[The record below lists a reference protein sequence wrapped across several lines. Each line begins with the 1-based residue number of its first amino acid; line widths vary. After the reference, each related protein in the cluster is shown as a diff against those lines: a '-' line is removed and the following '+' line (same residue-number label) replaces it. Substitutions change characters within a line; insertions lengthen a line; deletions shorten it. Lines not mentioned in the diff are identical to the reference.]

1 MYEAGRGVERDLA
14 EAAIWYARAAGQDD
28 VKARELSLRR
38 LNGLPEEARV
48 AAGER
53 LLIQAGRLRGPA
65 DGRLDPATE
74 AAIRAFQRTA
84 GLRADGAVSTD
95 LLVALGRAGRCRRP
109 ASGPGGALSPPMPA
123 LAYDVLLISDLR
135 LPGPTGR
142 AIAAEIRAQAGA
154 GYRTALLHVKSPLLG
169 RPHPINPL
177 IRQAIDEGLADWLD
191 PDARRQRAPRGRPS
205 PGRVRGAA
213 RAGAAPGRRAEGARG
228 QPPAARRPGPALLRS
243 LEAASGASR
252 ICSAAGSVWRRPGRR
267 SGPSSQPSA
276 GRCRCSIGTGRRC
289 SRRASPRPRRGRA
302 WSGRVVIGRHGELDR
317 LAWPLPRPL
326 LLAAYP
332 EDPDLEV
339 RVLADRR
346 RLAALLGE
354 LPASWTVVDP
364 GAATVGEF
372 LAGLDCYV
380 HLGADAV
387 QPVRLEII
395 EALASGVPVVLPAA
409 LAADFGEAAAYV
421 EADGLRAAIRGLE
434 RPSTRAMLAQRAGD
448 VVARR
453 FSPKAHI
460 ERLRALIGPPAPAR
474 GLVLRRERRPRQRV
488 LFMSSNGIGM
498 GHLTRLLAIARRC
511 PPAIEPVFLAM
522 SQAARVVEEFG
533 YLVEFT
539 AHHLYLDLDVERW
552 NQALRAQIDEM
563 IGFYDARA
571 LLFDGNVPYRGLID
585 ARIDHPS
592 LPFLWCRR
600 GMWLPRA
607 GRVALDR
614 ARYFDAVL
622 EPQDLAESYER
633 GETVYH
639 GEQRRPVEPILLLDR
654 DELLERSAARAEL
667 GLDPERPAILFQL
680 GSRNNYD
687 YGELFEIAH
696 AHLRQR
702 YDVQIAVA
710 EWLIAEAAH
719 DLPPGAIPLQTY
731 PLCRYF
737 RAFDGAISAV
747 GYNSYHELIH
757 HGLPAIFVPNEH
769 PSMDDQLMRAL
780 FAARRGLGLCV
791 RTAEPYR
798 VRDAID
804 RLMDPAERAA
814 IAGRCRALAAGNG
827 AGAAAALVEEMVL
840 EPAGGNAAGLGRV
853 AWSGAVRPA
862 AASDADAG
870 RLRGRA
876 GRARGARGAT
886 SARRGG
892 GAAGARGW

>member
-1 MYEAGRGVERDLA
+1 
-14 EAAIWYARAAGQDD
+14 
-28 VKARELSLRR
+28 
-38 LNGLPEEARV
+38 
-48 AAGER
+48 
-53 LLIQAGRLRGPA
+53 
-65 DGRLDPATE
+65 
-74 AAIRAFQRTA
+74 
-84 GLRADGAVSTD
+84 
-95 LLVALGRAGRCRRP
+95 
-109 ASGPGGALSPPMPA
+109 MPA

-135 LPGPTGR
+135 LPGSTGR

-169 RPHPINPL
+169 RPHPLNPL
-177 IRQAIDEGLADWLD
+177 IRRAIDDGLADWLD
-191 PDARRQRAPRGRPS
+191 PDAPGSARLAVAHHPGVFAEPPARVPRL
-205 PGRVRGAA
+205 V
-213 RAGAAPGRRAEGARG
+213 AEQKLLVVNHPLIDPRG
-228 QPPAARRPGPALLRS
+228 QPYFERSRLLWGLEDLLGDRVRLAPAGAQIRAQFAAIGWRLPLLDRDWPPVLEAVEPTGPTRRP
-243 LEAASGASR
+243 
-252 ICSAAGSVWRRPGRR
+252 
-267 SGPSSQPSA
+267 
-276 GRCRCSIGTGRRC
+276 
-289 SRRASPRPRRGRA
+289 

-332 EDPDLEV
+332 DDPDLEV

-346 RLAALLGE
+346 RLAAVLGE
-354 LPASWTVVDP
+354 LPASWTVIDP
-364 GAATVGEF
+364 EAATAGDF

-395 EALASGVPVVLPAA
+395 EALASGVPVLLPAP
-409 LAADFGEAAAYV
+409 LATDFGEAAAYV

-434 RPSTRAMLAQRAGD
+434 RPSTRAVLAQRARE

-453 FSPKAHI
+453 FSPDAHV
-460 ERLRALIGPPAPAR
+460 ERLRVLIGPPAPTR
-474 GLVLRRERRPRQRV
+474 GLALRRERRPRQRV

-522 SQAARVVEEFG
+522 SQAASVVEAFG

-552 NQALRAQIDEM
+552 NQALRAQITEM

-592 LPFLWCRR
+592 LPFVWCRR

-622 EPQDLAESYER
+622 EPRDLAESYER

-639 GEQRRPVEPILLLDR
+639 SEHRRPVEPVLLLDR
-654 DELLERSAARAEL
+654 DELLDRSAARAEL

-696 AHLRQR
+696 AHLRRR

-719 DLPPGAIPLQTY
+719 DLPPGVIPLQTY

-747 GYNSYHELIH
+747 GYNSFHELIH

-780 FAARRGLGLCV
+780 FAARRGLALCV

-804 RLMDPAERAA
+804 RLMDVSERAA
-814 IAGRCRALAAGNG
+814 LTGRCRALAACNG

-840 EPAGGNAAGLGRV
+840 SL
-853 AWSGAVRPA
+853 PA
-862 AASDADAG
+862 ATPPPWASGMA
-870 RLRGRA
+870 RLRQVGR
-876 GRARGARGAT
+876 RV
-886 SARRGG
+886 
-892 GAAGARGW
+892 